1 MTTLTLGYSPC
12 PNDTYIFGALAL
24 GLTRAPGVTFDI
36 RLADVQTL
44 NEWALEGRLDV
55 TKLSFAA
62 LLTPPI
68 AARYALLDVGAAL
81 GRHCGPLVVA
91 RKPFAPEALR
101 RKRLVTPGRLTTAH
115 LLIRLFTD
123 DAPIVTELPFER
135 IMPAVAA
142 GDYDAGVIIHESR
155 FVYPTFG
162 LTRIVDL
169 GEWWEATTGLPLPLG
184 GIAIRQTLDETT
196 RRLVTEAA
204 RESLSYADA
213 RPEAIRPYIAA
224 HAQEMSADVQ
234 ARHIALYVNEF
245 TRDLGAEGRAAIE
258 ALRCRSRLLTDGAGR
273 QPETTPGSSP
283 SPAPSAAR

>member
-24 GLTRAPGVTFDI
+24 GLVHAPGVTFDI

-44 NEWALEGRLDV
+44 NEWALEGVLDV

-62 LLTPPI
+62 LLTPPV

-81 GRHCGPLVVA
+81 GRNCGPLVVA
-91 RKPFAPEALR
+91 REAFAPEKLR
-101 RKRLVTPGRLTTAH
+101 RKRIVTPGRLTTAH
-115 LLIRLFTD
+115 LLMRLFTD
-123 DAPIVTELPFER
+123 DAPIAAELPFER

-184 GIAIRQTLDETT
+184 GIAVRQTLDAAT
-196 RRLVTEAA
+196 RRSVTEAV
-204 RESLSYADA
+204 RRSLAYADA
-213 RPEAIRPYIAA
+213 RPEEVRPYIAA
-224 HAQEMSADVQ
+224 HAQEMSPDVQ

-245 TRDLGAEGRAAIE
+245 TRRLGDEGRVAVE
-258 ALRCRSRLLTDGAGR
+258 ALRRQARRL
-273 QPETTPGSSP
+273 TP
-283 SPAPSAAR
+283 

>member
-24 GLTRAPGVTFDI
+24 GLVRAPGMTFDI

-44 NEWALEGRLDV
+44 NEWALAGRLDV

-68 AARYALLDVGAAL
+68 AERYDLLDVGAAL
-81 GRHCGPLVVA
+81 GRNCGPLVVA
-91 RKPFAPEALR
+91 REPFAAEELR
-101 RKRLVTPGRLTTAH
+101 RKRLVTPGKLTTAH

-123 DAPIVTELPFER
+123 DAPIAAESPFER
-135 IMPAVAA
+135 ILPAVAV

-184 GIAIRQTLDETT
+184 GIAVRRTLDAET
-196 RRLVTEAA
+196 RQAVRQVI
-204 RESLSYADA
+204 RESLAYADA
-213 RPEAIRPYIAA
+213 HPEAVRPYIAA

-234 ARHIALYVNEF
+234 SRHIALYVNEF
-245 TRDLGAEGRAAIE
+245 TRNLGDEGRAAVE
-258 ALRCRSRLLTDGAGR
+258 ALRRQAQQLRRGVALL
-273 QPETTPGSSP
+273 
-283 SPAPSAAR
+283 

>member
-12 PNDTYIFGALAL
+12 PNDTHIFGALAL

-81 GRHCGPLVVA
+81 GRNCGPLVVA
-91 RKPFAPEALR
+91 REPFAAEALR
-101 RKRLVTPGRLTTAH
+101 RKRIVTPGTLTTAR
-115 LLIRLFTD
+115 LLMRLFTD
-123 DAPIVTELPFER
+123 DAPSAGELPFER

-142 GDYDAGVIIHESR
+142 GAYDAGVIIHESR

-169 GEWWEATTGLPLPLG
+169 GEWWETTTGLPLPLG
-184 GIAIRQTLDETT
+184 GIAIRQTLDEAT
-196 RRLVTEAA
+196 RRAVTTAI
-204 RESLSYADA
+204 RESLDYADA
-213 RPEAIRPYIAA
+213 RPEDVRPYIAA
-224 HAQEMSADVQ
+224 HAQEMSSEVQ
-234 ARHIALYVNEF
+234 AQHIALYVNEF
-245 TRDLGAEGRAAIE
+245 TRDLGEEGRAAIDW
-258 ALRCRSRLLTDGAGR
+258 LRCRARSLTDGAR
-273 QPETTPGSSP
+273 
-283 SPAPSAAR
+283 R